1 MAENRLNSPVKA
13 VVIGGSAGSLDVLL
27 KLLPALQPIVSF
39 TAIIVLHRKN
49 SGESTLEDLL
59 AGKTTIPVRE
69 VEDKDSL
76 RPGIIYVAPADYH
89 LLIEKNLTFSLDD
102 SEKVNYSR
110 PSLDV
115 TFESAA
121 DVFGDSLVGILL
133 SGANSDGTYGLMSIK
148 KAGGITIAQTPATA
162 QSAFMPQQAIVN
174 VPIDFILDIPEL
186 ISFIN
191 SLNK

>member
-1 MAENRLNSPVKA
+1 MAENRLNGRFKA

-49 SGESTLEDLL
+49 SGDSTLEDLL
-59 AGKTTIPVRE
+59 AGRTTIPVRE

-76 RPGIIYVAPADYH
+76 KPGIIYVAPADYH

-121 DVFGDSLVGILL
+121 DVYGDSLVGILL
-133 SGANSDGTYGLMSIK
+133 SGANSDGTNGLMAIK
-148 KAGGITIAQTPATA
+148 KAGGITIAQKPETA
-162 QSAFMPQQAIVN
+162 QSAFMPQQAIFN

-191 SLNK
+191 SLNT

>member
-1 MAENRLNSPVKA
+1 MAENRLNNPVKA

-49 SGESTLEDLL
+49 SGDSTLEDLL
-59 AGKTTIPVRE
+59 AGRTTIPVRE
-69 VEDKDSL
+69 IEDKDTL
-76 RPGIIYVAPADYH
+76 RPDIIYVAPADYH

-121 DVFGDSLVGILL
+121 DVYGDSLVGILL
-133 SGANSDGTYGLMSIK
+133 SGANSDGTNGLMAIK
-148 KAGGITIAQTPATA
+148 KAGGITIAQKPETA
-162 QSAFMPQQAIVN
+162 QSAFMPQQAIFN

>member
-1 MAENRLNSPVKA
+1 MAENRLNSRFKA

-49 SGESTLEDLL
+49 SGDSTLEDLL
-59 AGKTTIPVRE
+59 AGRTTIPVRE

-76 RPGIIYVAPADYH
+76 KPGIIYVAPADYH

-121 DVFGDSLVGILL
+121 DVYGDSLVGILL
-133 SGANSDGTYGLMSIK
+133 SGANSDGTNGLMAIK
-148 KAGGITIAQTPATA
+148 KAGGITIAQKPETA
-162 QSAFMPQQAIVN
+162 QSAFMPQQAIFN

-191 SLNK
+191 SLNT